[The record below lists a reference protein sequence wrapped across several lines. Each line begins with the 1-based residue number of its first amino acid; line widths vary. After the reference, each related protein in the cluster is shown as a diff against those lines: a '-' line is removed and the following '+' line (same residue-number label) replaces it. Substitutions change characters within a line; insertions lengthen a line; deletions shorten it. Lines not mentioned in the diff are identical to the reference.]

1 MHLAV
6 IRIDDIVKVDGLP
19 SHASGRATFTN
30 GRTCAFDASF
40 AHGHAEARIVV
51 RRPAD
56 GRAMNPATR
65 TAQAIHDRPGFTGIA
80 RRGRDAIAAF
90 EYERAAACRQLMR
103 PGAS

>member
-40 AHGHAEARIVV
+40 AHGHAGARIFV
-51 RRPAD
+51 RPPAD
-56 GRAMNPATR
+56 GKAMLGLMALSASLGTVVLIEASGP
-65 TAQAIHDRPGFTGIA
+65 
-80 RRGRDAIAAF
+80 
-90 EYERAAACRQLMR
+90 EAAAAVAALGQLIDEGFGEER
-103 PGAS
+103 